1 MTCERQDEQNVSL
14 ISFYLA
20 NSFWLVQFNFHRAI
34 RKTFMFHILNCWLF
48 LLFLLGH
55 EKVEIYSPASMAK
68 YYNKIVAERKKQN
81 PNKKLLNCYLNLEF
95 LSRQNCINCTKPKY
109 RYVEFFKTYTLCFI
123 EPFEVRF
130 LIKKLAVEDLS
141 QNLV

>member
-1 MTCERQDEQNVSL
+1 M
-14 ISFYLA
+14 
-20 NSFWLVQFNFHRAI
+20 
-34 RKTFMFHILNCWLF
+34 
-48 LLFLLGH
+48 
-55 EKVEIYSPASMAK
+55 EIYSPESMAK

-95 LSRQNCINCTKPKY
+95 LSRHNCTNCTKPKY